1 MKLWTYAASKAALIQ
16 AYQFGIRHIILEHPS
31 FSVRC
36 FEPQPHLPLDH
47 LTSLIQEAQAMG
59 FEMSIQCDMV
69 MHDHHVPLLYGL
81 LEILKK
87 YPVCSLRVQDIG
99 AMTFFKTQI
108 PNIQILFQ
116 PDIGFHNHL
125 AFKSLEPF
133 ISGIVVGN
141 ECPIDTIKIMK
152 KNLALDMEI
161 QLQGLILL
169 QYSYRR
175 YSGDKVLYSLAQD
188 KDYKGR
194 YFQFLNNQH
203 GHFMFSYFDRCLL
216 KAIPEIKALAL
227 SSGLLDVRGQNKVY
241 QDAVYEA
248 YTAAF
253 KDPNPD
259 FSALF
264 LTLSKVAPRPL
275 KPGFFRANQ
284 TDQDRRKRQA
294 KDPVAQ
300 ILDTQDKKEMV
311 LECFEVIKTGELLE
325 AITPEGKIIPVL
337 IEEMKNLKGDNL
349 VDSQHEKLISLPWQ
363 KWLKA
368 KVYLYPSS

>member
-1 MKLWTYAASKAALIQ
+1 MKLWTYASSKAGLIQ

-36 FEPQPHLPLDH
+36 FEHSQNLPLSY
-47 LTSLIQEAQAMG
+47 LTDLIKEAQ
-59 FEMSIQCDMV
+59 EMDFKISIQCDMV
-69 MHDHHVPLLYGL
+69 MHDHHLPLLYGL
-81 LEILKK
+81 IEILKIH
-87 YPVCSLRVQDIG
+87 PGCSLRLQDIG
-99 AMTFFKTQI
+99 AMTFFKAQI
-108 PNIQILFQ
+108 PDLKIIFQ

-125 AFKSLEPF
+125 SFKSLIPF
-133 ISGIVVGN
+133 ISGIVIGN
-141 ECPIDTIKIMK
+141 ECPIDTIKIMQR
-152 KNLALDMEI
+152 NLNIDMEI

-169 QYSYRR
+169 QYSYRQ
-175 YSGDKVLYSLAQD
+175 YSGDQVLYSLAQD

-216 KAIPEIKALAL
+216 KAIPEIKELRL
-227 SSGLLDVRGQNKVY
+227 SSGLLDVRGQIKAY
-241 QDAVYEA
+241 QDAVYDV
-248 YTAAF
+248 YTTAF
-253 KDPNPD
+253 QEDNPD
-259 FSALF
+259 LSALF
-264 LTLSKVAPRPL
+264 LKLSKVSPRPL

-300 ILDTQDKKEMV
+300 ILDTQDKHEIV
-311 LECFEVIKTGELLE
+311 LECFEVLKKGELLE
-325 AITPEGKIIPVL
+325 AITPEGKVIPVL
-337 IEEMKNLKGDNL
+337 IEDMTNLKGEQL
-349 VDSQHEKLISLPWQ
+349 VDSQHERLICLPWQ